1 MTSAALRGPRLPSG
15 AAWPAGHL
23 PVATTAPGSLSST
36 AGHGIAAIRLLL
48 PATRSPQKNNN
59 RAPVGTGPIWQ
70 GKVNSNMANSFLYSG
85 LGTRIARVGAIAATV
100 ALGGAFLL
108 NAASPQPASAQAKKD
123 AKAADPKAAAA
134 KPPEGSWVKLCD
146 KQQQKGKDKDGKE
159 VTRDI
164 DACVT
169 LTEQIHPE
177 SGVVMVSAK
186 YHQVKIDGQEKQ
198 SLQLTVP
205 LGVVLPFGAGVTVFP
220 KDLWEKLQKNEK
232 IEKADEEKLKA
243 ATIPLTYTFCGQAG
257 CNAEVE
263 GNADLLGK
271 LKAGAGFVVQTAHVQ
286 FGRVA
291 QPVSL
296 SGFPQALSNPP
307 TDTAKFAEARK
318 QLMQQIYEHRKTM
331 IEEYKKKQDELNKMQ
346 PNVAPPGKK

>member
-1 MTSAALRGPRLPSG
+1 
-15 AAWPAGHL
+15 
-23 PVATTAPGSLSST
+23 
-36 AGHGIAAIRLLL
+36 
-48 PATRSPQKNNN
+48 
-59 RAPVGTGPIWQ
+59 VGTGPIWQ
-70 GKVNSNMANSFLYSG
+70 GKVNSNMANSFLHSKVSA
-85 LGTRIARVGAIAATV
+85 RIARVGAFAATV
-100 ALGGAFLL
+100 ALSGAFLL
-108 NAASPQPASAQAKKD
+108 NAISPEPASAQAKKD
-123 AKAADPKAAAA
+123 AKAADPKAAGA
-134 KPPEGSWVKLCD
+134 KSPEGSWVKLCE
-146 KQQQKGKDKDGKE
+146 KQQQAGKDKDGKD

-205 LGVVLPFGAGVTVFP
+205 LGVVLPFGAGVTIFP
-220 KDLWEKLQKNEK
+220 KDLWDKLQKNEK

-243 ATIPLTYTFCGQAG
+243 ATIPLTYTFCGQLG

-263 GNADLLGK
+263 ANPELLGK

-296 SGFPQALSNPP
+296 LGFPQALSNPA
-307 TDTAKFAEARK
+307 TDTKKFAEAR
-318 QLMQQIYEHRKTM
+318 QALMKEIYEHRKQV
-331 IEEYKKKQDELNKMQ
+331 IEEYKTKQQELGKMQ
-346 PNVAPPGKK
+346 PNVGQPKETAKK

>member
-1 MTSAALRGPRLPSG
+1 MGLPQSASYCLPR
-15 AAWPAGHL
+15 AAD
-23 PVATTAPGSLSST
+23 
-36 AGHGIAAIRLLL
+36 R
-48 PATRSPQKNNN
+48 KNNVG
-59 RAPVGTGPIWQ
+59 PPWGTGPILQ
-70 GKVNSNMANSFLYSG
+70 GKVNSNMANSFLH
-85 LGTRIARVGAIAATV
+85 LGVGARITRVGAIAATV

-108 NAASPQPASAQAKKD
+108 DTVSPQPASAQAKKD
-123 AKAADPKAAAA
+123 AKAADPKAAA
-134 KPPEGSWVKLCD
+134 KPPEGSWVKLCE

-159 VTRDI
+159 LTRDI

-205 LGVVLPFGAGVTVFP
+205 LGVVLPFGAGVTIFP
-220 KDLWEKLQKNEK
+220 KDLWDKLQKNEK

-243 ATIPLTYTFCGQAG
+243 ATIPLTYTFCGQLG
-257 CNAEVE
+257 CNAEIE
-263 GNADLLGK
+263 ANADILGK

-296 SGFPQALSNPP
+296 AGFPQALSNPP
-307 TDTAKFAEARK
+307 TDTKKFAEARTE
-318 QLMQQIYEHRKTM
+318 LMKQIYEHRKQM
-331 IEEYKKKQDELNKMQ
+331 VEEYKKKQDELSKMQ
-346 PNVAPPGKK
+346 PNVAPPAKK